1 MSIPVDIPHG
11 GREDKSGVVSD
22 IFSLLFPFPREQQ
35 SGNGP
40 SGIRDFTYSWQEL
53 EISPAEVER
62 DLGFIPG
69 ETPEPFAGM
78 VLSALEE
85 APSLFE
91 PRAGFRVLAP
101 VLFDNSR
108 RVFRAGNHTF
118 FPGKIIFTQ
127 IKNGDALLFFAA
139 TAGEAVTVRCR
150 NLNDA
155 GDQVYSYVLDTL
167 GSVVAEKA
175 SERMMEWLETQLA
188 PANWAISDS
197 YSPGYCNWD
206 VAEQQKL
213 FSFFPPGFLG
223 ITLLPSSLMNPV
235 KSISGVIGAGP
246 GVKRTGYRCHIC
258 TNKTCIYRRI
268 SNPHA

>member
-53 EISPAEVER
+53 EISPQRWSAIW
-62 DLGFIPG
+62 DLFREKPRNPSPEWSSRPWRKPLHCSNPGQAFAFWPLSSLITPGGFLG
-69 ETPEPFAGM
+69 QETI
-78 VLSALEE
+78 
-85 APSLFE
+85 LF
-91 PRAGFRVLAP
+91 PRKDHLHPNQKWGCP
-101 VLFDNSR
+101 
-108 RVFRAGNHTF
+108 
-118 FPGKIIFTQ
+118 P
-127 IKNGDALLFFAA
+127 FFAA

-268 SNPHA
+268 RNPHA